1 MDVQL
6 ALHLHLESA
15 FQPAYHL
22 QPAIDLSLAIP
33 NIGDES
39 RTDISA

>member
-1 MDVQL
+1 MWEFEQSFL
-6 ALHLHLESA
+6 LLPPKIHNSLTQIL
-15 FQPAYHL
+15 
-22 QPAIDLSLAIP
+22 DLSLAIP